1 MGADG
6 LSPAR
11 LRGVGK
17 QMGGK
22 LAAVTLTLG
31 RGSDSRPFIAS
42 CRIDGDFFT
51 EPAPAASQ
59 ESAGDHGPV
68 FRLESAICDLPLPLD
83 PGLALERLDRVMAEG
98 DGQRV
103 VGVSPWT
110 MVTALERA
118 LPDGLVIRR
127 QGESDRLS
135 SVPDRPSSRQ
145 SQPDEAECRR
155 RWSGLELDLIRD
167 RPRQPAMQMAM
178 DQALNDAVAQGR
190 LPPTLR
196 IWNWAA
202 PAVILGRFQSLSR
215 EVHVERA
222 RSMGF
227 TLVRRCTGGGTM
239 VIQPDRA
246 ITYSLYL
253 PLDFVKGADL
263 IDSYRICDYWLVRGL
278 RMQGIQAGWQGMNDI
293 ASPRGKMGGA
303 AQRRLPA
310 GSRGPGG
317 LLHHTTLSYSVDAD
331 LMAQVLNVDPEK
343 FHDKAVTSVRSRVD
357 PIDRQTGLSR
367 QPLIDALLDT
377 LPSLVADLRT
387 SSPAPEVEQRART
400 LVRRR
405 YGREEWTAQIA

>member
-1 MGADG
+1 MN
-6 LSPAR
+6 PAL

-31 RGSDSRPFIAS
+31 QGPDSRPVIAS

-51 EPAPAASQ
+51 EPAPAASR
-59 ESAGDHGPV
+59 EYEEDRSPV
-68 FRLESAICDLPLPLD
+68 SRLESAICGIPLPLD
-83 PGLALERLDRVMAEG
+83 PGLALKRLDKVMAEG

-110 MVTALERA
+110 LVTALERA
-118 LPDGLVIRR
+118 LPAGLVIHRHEEHD
-127 QGESDRLS
+127 QAFFQQ
-135 SVPDRPSSRQ
+135 P
-145 SQPDEAECRR
+145 QPDEVECRR
-155 RWSGLELDLIRD
+155 RWSGLKLNLIRD
-167 RPRQPAMQMAM
+167 RPREPVMQMAM
-178 DQALNDAVAQGR
+178 DQALNDAVAQGQ
-190 LPPTLR
+190 LLPTLR
-196 IWNWAA
+196 IWDWSA
-202 PAVILGRFQSLSR
+202 PAVILGRFQSLSQ
-215 EVHVERA
+215 EVHAERA
-222 RSMGF
+222 RSLGF

-253 PLDFVKGADL
+253 PLDFVKGTDL

-310 GSRGPGG
+310 GSYGPGG

-357 PIDRQTGLSR
+357 PIDRQTSLSR
-367 QPLIDALLDT
+367 QSLIDALLET
-377 LPSLVADLRT
+377 LPSLVSDLRI

-400 LVRRR
+400 LAQQR
-405 YGREEWTAQIA
+405 YGRGEWTAQIA

>member
-1 MGADG
+1 MN
-6 LSPAR
+6 PAR

-31 RGSDSRPFIAS
+31 QGSDSRPFIAS

-68 FRLESAICDLPLPLD
+68 SRLESAICDLPLPLD

-110 MVTALERA
+110 LVTALERA
-118 LPDGLVIRR
+118 LPDGLVVRR

-135 SVPDRPSSRQ
+135 SAPDRPSSRQ
-145 SQPDEAECRR
+145 FQPDEAECRR

-167 RPRQPAMQMAM
+167 RPRQPVMQMAM

-222 RSMGF
+222 RSLGF

-377 LPSLVADLRT
+377 LPSLVTDLRI
-387 SSPAPEVEQRART
+387 SSPAPEIEQRART
-400 LVRRR
+400 LARHR

>member
-6 LSPAR
+6 LNPAC

-31 RGSDSRPFIAS
+31 QGSDSRPVISS
-42 CRIDGDFFT
+42 CRIDGDFFA
-51 EPAPAASQ
+51 EPAPSASQ
-59 ESAGDHGPV
+59 ESGGVHGPV
-68 FRLESAICDLPLPLD
+68 SRLESAICDLPLPLD
-83 PGLALERLDRVMAEG
+83 PGLALEKLDRVMAEG

-110 MVTALERA
+110 LVTALDRA
-118 LPDGLVIRR
+118 LPDGLVIQR
-127 QGESDRLS
+127 QGKSDQLPS
-135 SVPDRPSSRQ
+135 ASDQTSSRR

-155 RWSGLELDLIRD
+155 RWSGLKLDLIRD
-167 RPRQPAMQMAM
+167 SPRQPVMQMAM
-178 DQALNDAVAQGR
+178 DQALNDAVAQGQ

-196 IWNWAA
+196 IWNWSA

-222 RSMGF
+222 RSLGF

-253 PLDFVKGADL
+253 PLDFVKGTDL

-293 ASPRGKMGGA
+293 ASPLGKMGGA

-310 GSRGPGG
+310 GSYGPGG

-357 PIDRQTGLSR
+357 PIDRQTSLSR
-367 QPLIDALLDT
+367 QSLIDALLDT
-377 LPSLVADLRT
+377 LPSLVEDLRI
-387 SSPAPEVEQRART
+387 SKPAPEVEQRART
-400 LVRRR
+400 LAGQR

>member
-1 MGADG
+1 MN
-6 LSPAR
+6 PAR

-31 RGSDSRPFIAS
+31 QGSDSRPAIAS

-51 EPAPAASQ
+51 EPALTASQ
-59 ESAGDHGPV
+59 ESEGDHGAV
-68 FRLESAICDLPLPLD
+68 SRLESAICDLPLPLD
-83 PGLALERLDRVMAEG
+83 PDLALERLDRVMAEG

-110 MVTALERA
+110 LVTALERA
-118 LPDGLVIRR
+118 LPDVMVIQR
-127 QGESDRLS
+127 QGESDQPS
-135 SVPDRPSSRQ
+135 SAPDRTFSKQ
-145 SQPDEAECRR
+145 SQPDEVECLR
-155 RWSGLELDLIRD
+155 RWSGLKLDLIRD
-167 RPRQPAMQMAM
+167 NPRQPVMQMAM

-196 IWNWAA
+196 IWNWSA

-222 RSMGF
+222 RSLGF

-303 AQRRLPA
+303 AQRRLPSGA
-310 GSRGPGG
+310 RGPGG
-317 LLHHTTLSYSVDAD
+317 LLHHTTLSYSVDAE

-357 PIDRQTGLSR
+357 PIDRQTSLSR
-367 QPLIDALLDT
+367 QSLIDALLDT
-377 LPSLVADLRT
+377 LPSLVEDLRI

-400 LVRRR
+400 LVRQR
-405 YGREEWTAQIA
+405 YGRGGWTAQIA

>member
-278 RMQGIQAGWQGMNDI
+278 RMLGIQAGWQGMNDI

-343 FHDKAVTSVRSRVD
+343 FRDKAVTSVRSRVD
-357 PIDRQTGLSR
+357 PIDRQTILSR
-367 QPLIDALLDT
+367 QSLIDALLDT
-377 LPSLVADLRT
+377 LPSLVADLHI
-387 SSPAPEVEQRART
+387 SSPAPEVEQRAST
-400 LVRRR
+400 LARQR

>member
-6 LSPAR
+6 LNPAR

-31 RGSDSRPFIAS
+31 QGSDSRPFIAS

-51 EPAPAASQ
+51 EPALVASQ
-59 ESAGDHGPV
+59 ESEEDHGPV
-68 FRLESAICDLPLPLD
+68 SRLESAICDLPLPLY
-83 PGLALERLDRVMAEG
+83 PGLALEKLDRVMAEG

-110 MVTALERA
+110 LVTALERA
-118 LPDGLVIRR
+118 LPDGLVIHG
-127 QGESDRLS
+127 QGEPDRLS
-135 SVPDRPSSRQ
+135 SASDQTFSDHF
-145 SQPDEAECRR
+145 QPDQAECRR
-155 RWSGLELDLIRD
+155 RWSGLKLDLIRD
-167 RPRQPAMQMAM
+167 RPRQPVMQMAM
-178 DQALNDAVAQGR
+178 DQALNDAVAQGQ

-222 RSMGF
+222 RSLGF

-253 PLDFVKGADL
+253 PLDFVEGADM

-278 RMQGIQAGWQGMNDI
+278 RMLGIQAGWQGMNDI
-293 ASPRGKMGGA
+293 ASPQGKMGGA

-357 PIDRQTGLSR
+357 PIGRQTSLSR
-367 QPLIDALLDT
+367 QSLIDALLDT
-377 LPSLVADLRT
+377 LPSLVADLHI

-400 LVRRR
+400 LARQR

>member
-1 MGADG
+1 MN
-6 LSPAR
+6 PAL

-22 LAAVTLTLG
+22 LAAVTLALG
-31 RGSDSRPFIAS
+31 QGTDSRPVITS

-51 EPAPAASQ
+51 EPAPTSSR
-59 ESAGDHGPV
+59 EDEEDHRPV
-68 FRLESAICDLPLPLD
+68 SRLESAICGIPLPLD
-83 PGLALERLDRVMAEG
+83 PGLALKRLDKVMAEG
-98 DGQRV
+98 DGQRI

-110 MVTALERA
+110 LVTALERA
-118 LPDGLVIRR
+118 LPDGLVSHGREEPE
-127 QGESDRLS
+127 QTSFQ
-135 SVPDRPSSRQ
+135 Q
-145 SQPDEAECRR
+145 SQLDEVECRR
-155 RWSGLELDLIRD
+155 RWSGLKLNLIRD
-167 RPRQPAMQMAM
+167 RPREPVMQMAM

-190 LPPTLR
+190 LLPTLR
-196 IWNWAA
+196 IWDWSA
-202 PAVILGRFQSLSR
+202 PAVILGRFQSLSQ
-215 EVHVERA
+215 EVHAERA
-222 RSMGF
+222 RSLGF

-331 LMAQVLNVDPEK
+331 LMAQVLKVDPAK

-357 PIDRQTGLSR
+357 PIDRQTSVSR
-367 QPLIDALLDT
+367 RSLIDALLDT
-377 LPSLVADLRT
+377 LPSLVEDLRM
-387 SSPAPEVEQRART
+387 SRPAPEVEQWACTLARQ
-400 LVRRR
+400 R
-405 YGREEWTAQIA
+405 YSREEWTAQIA

>member
-6 LSPAR
+6 LNPAR

-31 RGSDSRPFIAS
+31 QGSDSRPAIAS
-42 CRIDGDFFT
+42 CRVDGDFFT
-51 EPAPAASQ
+51 EPAPTASQ
-59 ESAGDHGPV
+59 EPEGDHGAV
-68 FRLESAICDLPLPLD
+68 SRLESAICDLPLPLD
-83 PGLALERLDRVMAEG
+83 PDLALERLDRVMAEG

-110 MVTALERA
+110 LVTALERA
-118 LPDGLVIRR
+118 LPAEMVIQR
-127 QGESDRLS
+127 QGESDQPS
-135 SVPDRPSSRQ
+135 SAPDRTFSRQ
-145 SQPDEAECRR
+145 SQPDEVECLR
-155 RWSGLELDLIRD
+155 RWSGLKLDLIRD
-167 RPRQPAMQMAM
+167 GPRQPVMQMAM

-196 IWNWAA
+196 IWNWSA

-222 RSMGF
+222 RSLGF

-303 AQRRLPA
+303 AQRRLPSGA
-310 GSRGPGG
+310 RGPGG
-317 LLHHTTLSYSVDAD
+317 LLHHTTLSYSVDAE
-331 LMAQVLNVDPEK
+331 LMAQVLKVAPEK

-357 PIDRQTGLSR
+357 PIDRQTSLSR
-367 QPLIDALLDT
+367 QSLIDALLDT
-377 LPSLVADLRT
+377 LPSLVEDLRI

-400 LVRRR
+400 LVRQR
-405 YGREEWTAQIA
+405 YGRGGWTAQIA

>member
-1 MGADG
+1 MN
-6 LSPAR
+6 PAR

-31 RGSDSRPFIAS
+31 GSDSRPFIAS

-59 ESAGDHGPV
+59 ETEGDHGPV
-68 FRLESAICDLPLPLD
+68 SRLESAICDLPLPLD

-110 MVTALERA
+110 LVTALERA
-118 LPDGLVIRR
+118 LPDGLVVRR

-135 SVPDRPSSRQ
+135 SAPGQPSSRQ

-167 RPRQPAMQMAM
+167 RPRQPVMQMAM
-178 DQALNDAVAQGR
+178 DQALNDAVAQGQ
-190 LPPTLR
+190 LPATLR

-222 RSMGF
+222 RSLGF

>member
-1 MGADG
+1 MN
-6 LSPAR
+6 PAR

-31 RGSDSRPFIAS
+31 QGSDSRPAIAS

-51 EPAPAASQ
+51 EPAPTASQ
-59 ESAGDHGPV
+59 EPEGDHGAV
-68 FRLESAICDLPLPLD
+68 SRLESAICDLPLPLD
-83 PGLALERLDRVMAEG
+83 PDLALERLDRVMAEG

-110 MVTALERA
+110 LVTALERA
-118 LPDGLVIRR
+118 LPDEMVIQR
-127 QGESDRLS
+127 QGESDQPS
-135 SVPDRPSSRQ
+135 SAPDRTFSRQ
-145 SQPDEAECRR
+145 SQPDEVECLR
-155 RWSGLELDLIRD
+155 RWSGLKLDLIRD
-167 RPRQPAMQMAM
+167 NPRQPVMQMAM

-196 IWNWAA
+196 IWNWSA

-222 RSMGF
+222 RSLGF

-303 AQRRLPA
+303 AQRRLPSGA
-310 GSRGPGG
+310 RGPGG
-317 LLHHTTLSYSVDAD
+317 LLHHTTLSYSVDAE

-357 PIDRQTGLSR
+357 PIDRQTSLFR
-367 QPLIDALLDT
+367 QSLIDALLDT
-377 LPSLVADLRT
+377 LPSLVEDLRI

-400 LVRRR
+400 LVRQR
-405 YGREEWTAQIA
+405 YGRGWWTAQIA

>member
-1 MGADG
+1 M
-6 LSPAR
+6 SPAR

>member
-1 MGADG
+1 MN
-6 LSPAR
+6 PAR

-278 RMQGIQAGWQGMNDI
+278 RMLGIQAGWQGMNDI

-343 FHDKAVTSVRSRVD
+343 FRDKAVTSVRSRVD
-357 PIDRQTGLSR
+357 PIDRQTILSR
-367 QPLIDALLDT
+367 QSLIDALLDT
-377 LPSLVADLRT
+377 LPSLVADLHI
-387 SSPAPEVEQRART
+387 SSPAPEVEQRAST
-400 LVRRR
+400 LARQR

>member
-1 MGADG
+1 MN
-6 LSPAR
+6 PAR

-377 LPSLVADLRT
+377 LPSLVTDLRI

>member
-1 MGADG
+1 MN
-6 LSPAR
+6 PAR

-31 RGSDSRPFIAS
+31 RGADSRPFIAS

-59 ESAGDHGPV
+59 ESEGDHGPV
-68 FRLESAICDLPLPLD
+68 SRLESAICDLPLPLD
-83 PGLALERLDRVMAEG
+83 LGPALERLDRVMAEG

-110 MVTALERA
+110 LVTALERA
-118 LPDGLVIRR
+118 LPDVLVIHR
-127 QGESDRLS
+127 QGGSDPLPSASDRI
-135 SVPDRPSSRQ
+135 SSRQ
-145 SQPDEAECRR
+145 SQPDEVECRR
-155 RWSGLELDLIRD
+155 PWSGLKLDLIKD
-167 RPRQPAMQMAM
+167 RPRQPVMQMAM

-222 RSMGF
+222 RSLGF

-278 RMQGIQAGWQGMNDI
+278 RMQGVQAGWQGMNDI

-331 LMAQVLNVDPEK
+331 LMAQVLNVDPAK
-343 FHDKAVTSVRSRVD
+343 YHDKAVTSVRNRVD
-357 PIDRQTGLSR
+357 PIDRQTSLSR
-367 QPLIDALLDT
+367 QSLINALLNT
-377 LPSLVADLRT
+377 LPSLVADLRI
-387 SSPAPEVEQRART
+387 SSPSPEVEQRACA
-400 LVRRR
+400 LVRQR
-405 YGREEWTAQIA
+405 YGLEEWTAQIA

>member
-1 MGADG
+1 MN
-6 LSPAR
+6 PAC

-31 RGSDSRPFIAS
+31 QGSDSRPAIAS

-51 EPAPAASQ
+51 EPAPTASQ
-59 ESAGDHGPV
+59 ESEGDHGAV
-68 FRLESAICDLPLPLD
+68 SRLESAICDLPLPLD
-83 PGLALERLDRVMAEG
+83 PDLALERLDRVMAEG

-110 MVTALERA
+110 LVTALERA
-118 LPDGLVIRR
+118 LPDEMVIQR
-127 QGESDRLS
+127 QGESDQPS
-135 SVPDRPSSRQ
+135 SAPDRTFSRQ
-145 SQPDEAECRR
+145 SQPDEVECLR
-155 RWSGLELDLIRD
+155 RWSGLKLDLIRD
-167 RPRQPAMQMAM
+167 NPRQPVMQMAM

-196 IWNWAA
+196 IWNWSA

-222 RSMGF
+222 RSLGF

-303 AQRRLPA
+303 AQRRLPSGA
-310 GSRGPGG
+310 RGPGG
-317 LLHHTTLSYSVDAD
+317 LLHHTTLSYSVDAE

-357 PIDRQTGLSR
+357 PIDRQTSLSR
-367 QPLIDALLDT
+367 QSLIDALLDT
-377 LPSLVADLRT
+377 LPSLVEDLRI

-400 LVRRR
+400 LVRQR
-405 YGREEWTAQIA
+405 YGRGGWTAQIA